1 MLFFSAAMAFS
12 QLILPEHWLYPFIE
26 LVNER
31 TGIRIRE
38 QDYSEFARKIGQ
50 RMTKLRIPRPED
62 YYAHLTGLGEQSH
75 QEWQELAVILT
86 NIESY
91 FFRDHGQ
98 FQLLEQVL
106 LPRLIAAKRR
116 ERQLRI
122 WSAGCST
129 GEEPYSL
136 AILLRQLLA
145 HEPGWQY
152 EVLGTDLNPVVLE
165 RARQGY
171 YPQWSLRSLSPVI
184 QQRYFQ
190 PCGEGFQLD
199 QQIRAMVQFES
210 FNLAK
215 PMARQM
221 AIADI
226 DLIVCRN
233 VFIYFS
239 PNAITTA
246 LGTFAQALGPH
257 GYLVTGHAELYG
269 QDFNAFQSHLFP
281 ESVIYQRRD
290 HHPVHSPIPLPM
302 PVIPEPRPRPNPRV
316 VLPVA
321 TAPTVPPPTVADL
334 LTEAEFCLQ
343 QKNYQRSRQK
353 IEAVL
358 AQDGRNFA
366 AHLLKAQLEANAGQY
381 EAAIATCQQALKLEP
396 LSIAIYYLMAQ
407 IAEEQG
413 DNEGAKQLFKKII
426 YLEPT
431 AILAYYELSQLYEQE
446 GNPSRGQKMRQTAL
460 ALLQQLPPQSRVDG
474 RLDLTVQDLIEQ
486 IDPANLLSE

>member
-12 QLILPEHWLYPFIE
+12 RLTLPEHWLYPFIE

-31 TGIRIRE
+31 TGIRVRE
-38 QDYSEFARKIGQ
+38 QDYGEFARKIGQ

-62 YYAHLTGLGEQSH
+62 YYTYLTGMGEQSR
-75 QEWQELAVILT
+75 QEWQELTVILT
-86 NIESY
+86 NVESY

-98 FQLLEQVL
+98 FRLLEQVL

-116 ERQLRI
+116 EKRLRI

-152 EVLGTDLNPVVLE
+152 QVLGTDINPMALD

-199 QQIRAMVQFES
+199 GEIRAMVQFDT
-210 FNLAK
+210 FNLAQ
-215 PMARQM
+215 PMAQQM
-221 AIADI
+221 TIAQI

-246 LGTFAQALGPH
+246 LGTFRQALAPH
-257 GYLVTGHAELYG
+257 GYLMTGHAELYG
-269 QDFNAFQSHLFP
+269 QDLTAFQSHLFP
-281 ESVIYQRRD
+281 ESVIYQQRD
-290 HHPVHSPIPLPM
+290 RDAVSPPTPLLLPGIPAS
-302 PVIPEPRPRPNPRV
+302 RPRP
-316 VLPVA
+316 
-321 TAPTVPPPTVADL
+321 APPGIVPMAMSPAAPPPSLVDL

-358 AQDGRNFA
+358 AQDGHNFA
-366 AHLLKAQLEANAGQY
+366 AHLLKAQLEANSGKY
-381 EAAIATCQQALKLEP
+381 EAAIATCQQALTLEP
-396 LSIAIYYLMAQ
+396 LSISIYYLMAQ

-460 ALLQQLPPQSRVDG
+460 ALLQQLPPQSRVDE
-474 RLDLTVQDLIEQ
+474 RLELTVEDLIER